1 MKHLEIGGDCDMKKE
16 LTKKVKLCYS
26 LGQMGWSILSGMI
39 VVWLVWFYFPPQNTD
54 IVAYIPRKAVFGVFT
69 IIGLIT
75 MLGRLMD
82 AVTDPLIA
90 SWSDGS
96 QNPKGRRIPFMAKA
110 SLPFAI
116 LTVLVFCSPVGH
128 TSWVNVL
135 FLTIVLLSYY
145 IFFTLYVTPYYALIA
160 ELSCTPEDRIDLS
173 TYTALT
179 WFFGYILASA
189 ASYIWQEFVNMGM
202 SLVIAIRLTFIILA
216 GIALILLLVPVIAI
230 NETDY
235 VDSKPTVMKPVE
247 AIKQTFSNKNF
258 LIFEIFFLAYNI
270 ALTVFQ
276 TGNVYYV
283 TVLLGLEESAV
294 TYVTLGSGLCTFAFY
309 PVVNIVSKK
318 IGKKRLCIVGM
329 VCLAIAYLYCGFL
342 GKMSLPVLVQVAIF
356 AIVVGIGLSI
366 FGILPNAI
374 VGDIA
379 TIDAKR
385 THKSKEGMYYA
396 AQTFMSKLGQMIAM
410 VIFSSLLLLGKDAGH
425 DLGIRLT
432 GVTAA
437 VIGILALL
445 IFLRYKE
452 EQV

>member
-1 MKHLEIGGDCDMKKE
+1 MKKE

-26 LGQMGWSILSGMI
+26 LGQMGWSILSGLI
-39 VVWLVWFYFPPQNTD
+39 VVWLVWFYFPPEN
-54 IVAYIPRKAVFGVFT
+54 IEISAYIPRKAVLGVFT
-69 IIGLIT
+69 VIGLIT

-90 SWSDGS
+90 SLSDGS
-96 QNPKGRRIPFMAKA
+96 TNPKGRRIPFMANA
-110 SLPFAI
+110 SVPFAL
-116 LTVLVFCSPVGH
+116 LTVLVFWSPLDK

-135 FLTIVLLSYY
+135 FLTVVLLSYY

-160 ELSCTPEDRIDLS
+160 ELSRTPEDRIDLS

-179 WFFGYILASA
+179 WFFGYIIASA
-189 ASYIWQEFVNMGM
+189 ASYIWPIFVGMGLP
-202 SLVIAIRLTFIILA
+202 LVFAIRLTFIILA
-216 GIALILLLVPVIAI
+216 VIALILLLVPVVTI
-230 NETDY
+230 NEKDY
-235 VDSKPTVMKPVE
+235 VDSKPTVLKPVQ
-247 AIKQTFSNKNF
+247 AVKQTFGNKNF
-258 LIFEIFFLAYNI
+258 LLFEIFFLAYNI

-294 TYVTLGSGLCTFAFY
+294 TYVTLGSGLCTFIFY

-318 IGKKRLCIVGM
+318 TGKKNLCIIGM
-329 VCLAIAYLYCGFL
+329 ICLVISYLYCAFL
-342 GKMSLPVLVQVAIF
+342 GKMPIPVVAQVAIF
-356 AIVVGIGLSI
+356 AVIVGIGLSI
-366 FGILPNAI
+366 FGVLPNAM

-379 TIDAKR
+379 TIDARR
-385 THKSKEGMYYA
+385 TGESKEGMYYA
-396 AQTFMSKLGQMIAM
+396 VQTFMSKLGQMIAM

-425 DLGIRLT
+425 DLGVRLT

-437 VIGILALL
+437 VIGMLALL

-452 EQV
+452 EEV